1 VAKGDLARKLGLK
14 PGHAVCILG
23 ASPEGAQAVRA
34 ACGGEATL
42 SEKLGRHL
50 HLRRTAGAVQVGTF
64 DIILFWPRRRRDLEG
79 SFARLQGKI
88 RPDGA
93 IWAVIPK
100 KSSPRSRGLDFAW
113 ADLQA
118 AGLTTDLVD
127 NKVASI
133 TADEYGTRFV
143 IRKDRRGSG

>member
-1 VAKGDLARKLGLK
+1 MAKGDLARKLGLK

-42 SEKLGRHL
+42 SEKLGR
-50 HLRRTAGAVQVGTF
+50 GTF
-64 DIILFWPRRRRDLEG
+64 DIVLFWPRRRRDLEG
-79 SFARLQGKI
+79 SFARLQEKI

-93 IWAVIPK
+93 IWAVISK